1 MSRPQRES
9 PGAAAARGMSG
20 LVSLLHRTSYRYDRP
35 VALGPHEI
43 RLQPAP
49 ASRTPVTCYSL
60 SVRPAQHAMN
70 WHYDAAGNRVARV
83 LFPERIRL
91 LEIEVGLTADLAP
104 VNPFDFLVE
113 PGAERY
119 PFHYTDTERP
129 DLAPF
134 LAPAEN
140 GEQLQRWLAGIPAST
155 PAGPRGTVEFLTQ
168 INRRLSREIAYV
180 TRLEHGVQ
188 SCEDT
193 LRLGRGS
200 CRDSG
205 WVLVQVL
212 RHLGIAAR
220 FVSGY
225 LIQLAGDKPD
235 APKTDS
241 ADLHAW
247 CEAYLPGAGWIG
259 FDPTSGLLAAE
270 GHIPLARGSTP
281 ALAAPVTG
289 TVEPCRTQMDF
300 SMSVTRLP

>member
-1 MSRPQRES
+1 MSV
-9 PGAAAARGMSG
+9 
-20 LVSLLHRTSYRYDRP
+20 LVALQHRTGYRYDRP

-43 RLQPAP
+43 RLKPAP
-49 ASRTPVTCYSL
+49 VCRTAVTSYAL
-60 SVRPAQHAMN
+60 AVRPAQHTMS
-70 WHYDAAGNRVARV
+70 WHHDAAGNPVARV
-83 LFPERIRL
+83 LFLEKIRE
-91 LEIEVGLTADLAP
+91 LEIEVELIADLAP
-104 VNPFDFLVE
+104 INPFDFLVE
-113 PGAERY
+113 PGAERS
-119 PFHYTDTERP
+119 PFHYPDAARP

-140 GEQLQRWLAGIPAST
+140 GEQLQRWLTGYQAAQIS
-155 PAGPRGTVEFLTQ
+155 GPRGTVELLTR
-168 INRRLSREIAYV
+168 INQQLSQEVAYV
-180 TRLEHGVQ
+180 TRMEHGVQ
-188 SCEDT
+188 LCEDT

-205 WVLVQVL
+205 WLLVQVL
-212 RHLGIAAR
+212 RHLGVAAR

-225 LIQLAGDKPD
+225 LVQLAGDKPD
-235 APKTDS
+235 APKIDS

>member
-1 MSRPQRES
+1 MSL
-9 PGAAAARGMSG
+9 
-20 LVSLLHRTSYRYDRP
+20 LVSLQHRTGYHYDRP

-43 RLQPAP
+43 RLKPAP
-49 ASRTPVTCYSL
+49 SCRTPVISYAL
-60 SVRPAQHAMN
+60 AVRPVQHTMS
-70 WHYDAAGNRVARV
+70 WYYDAAGNPVARV
-83 LFPERIRL
+83 LFLEKIRE
-91 LEIEVGLTADLAP
+91 LEIEVELIADLAP

-113 PGAERY
+113 PDAERFPFQY
-119 PFHYTDTERP
+119 PDAARP

-134 LAPAEN
+134 LSPAEN
-140 GEQLQRWLAGIPAST
+140 GERLQRWLTGFQSSKPSGAH
-155 PAGPRGTVEFLTQ
+155 GTIELLTR
-168 INRRLSREIAYV
+168 INQQLSQNVAYV
-180 TRLEHGVQ
+180 TRMEHGVQ

-193 LRLGRGS
+193 LRLGQGS

-205 WVLVQVL
+205 WLLVQVL
-212 RHLGIAAR
+212 RHLGVAAK

-281 ALAAPVTG
+281 TLAAPVTG
-289 TVEPCRTQMDF
+289 TVEPCRTQMEF

>member
-1 MSRPQRES
+1 M
-9 PGAAAARGMSG
+9 GAAAARGMSL
-20 LVSLLHRTSYRYDRP
+20 LVSLHHRTSYRYDRP
-35 VALGPHEI
+35 VVLGPHEI
-43 RLQPAP
+43 RLKPAP
-49 ASRTPVTCYSL
+49 ACSTPVTSYAL
-60 SVRPAQHAMN
+60 SVQPAQHTMS
-70 WHYDAAGNRVARV
+70 WYYDAAGNPVARV
-83 LFPERIRL
+83 LFLEKIRE
-91 LEIEVGLTADLAP
+91 LEFEVELIADLTP

-113 PGAERY
+113 PDAERL
-119 PFHYTDTERP
+119 PFHYPDAARP

-140 GEQLQRWLAGIPAST
+140 GERLQRWLTGFQSSKT
-155 PAGPRGTVEFLTQ
+155 PDPHGTIELLTR
-168 INRRLSREIAYV
+168 INQQLSQDVAYV

-193 LRLGRGS
+193 LRLGQGS

-205 WVLVQVL
+205 WLLVQVL
-212 RHLGIAAR
+212 RHLGVAAR

-289 TVEPCRTQMDF
+289 TVEPCRTLMEF

>member
-1 MSRPQRES
+1 MSV
-9 PGAAAARGMSG
+9 
-20 LVSLLHRTSYRYDRP
+20 LVSLRHRTGYRYDRL

-43 RLQPAP
+43 RLKPAP
-49 ASRTPVTCYSL
+49 ACRTPVISHAL
-60 SVRPAQHAMN
+60 AIRPAQHAMN
-70 WHYDAAGNRVARV
+70 WYYDAAGNPVARV
-83 LFPERIRL
+83 LFLEKIRE
-91 LEIEVGLTADLAP
+91 LEIEVELIADLAP

-113 PGAERY
+113 PDAERF
-119 PFHYTDTERP
+119 PFHYSDAARP

-134 LAPAEN
+134 LAPVEN
-140 GEQLQRWLAGIPAST
+140 GEQLQRWLTSFLSSST
-155 PAGPRGTVEFLTQ
+155 VRPRGTVELLTG
-168 INRRLSREIAYV
+168 INQQLSQDIAYI
-180 TRLEHGVQ
+180 TRMEHGVQ

-193 LRLGRGS
+193 LRLGQGS
-200 CRDSG
+200 CRDSS
-205 WVLVQVL
+205 WLLVQIL
-212 RHLGIAAR
+212 HHLGIAAR

-225 LIQLAGDKPD
+225 LIQLAGNNPD

>member
-1 MSRPQRES
+1 M
-9 PGAAAARGMSG
+9 GAAAARGMSL
-20 LVSLLHRTSYRYDRP
+20 LVSLHHRTSYRYDRP
-35 VALGPHEI
+35 VVLGPHEI
-43 RLQPAP
+43 RLKPAP
-49 ASRTPVTCYSL
+49 ACRTPVTSYAL
-60 SVRPAQHAMN
+60 SVQPAQHTMS
-70 WHYDAAGNRVARV
+70 WYYDAAGNPVARV
-83 LFPERIRL
+83 LFLEKIRE
-91 LEIEVGLTADLAP
+91 LEFEVELIADLTP

-113 PGAERY
+113 PDAERF
-119 PFHYTDTERP
+119 PFHYPDVARP

-140 GEQLQRWLAGIPAST
+140 GERLQRWLTGFQSSKT
-155 PAGPRGTVEFLTQ
+155 PDPHGTIELLTR
-168 INRRLSREIAYV
+168 INQQLSQDVAYV

-193 LRLGRGS
+193 LRLGQGS

-205 WVLVQVL
+205 WLLVQVL
-212 RHLGIAAR
+212 RHLGVAAR

-289 TVEPCRTQMDF
+289 TVEPCRTLMEF

>member
-1 MSRPQRES
+1 M
-9 PGAAAARGMSG
+9 GVAAARGMSL
-20 LVSLLHRTSYRYDRP
+20 LVSLHHRTGYRYDRP

-43 RLQPAP
+43 RLKPAP
-49 ASRTPVTCYSL
+49 ACRTPVTSYAL
-60 SVRPAQHAMN
+60 SVQPAQHTMS
-70 WHYDAAGNRVARV
+70 WYYDAAGNPVARV
-83 LFPERIRL
+83 LFLEKIRE
-91 LEIEVGLTADLAP
+91 LEFEVELIADLTP

-113 PGAERY
+113 PDAERF
-119 PFHYTDTERP
+119 PFHYPDVARP

-140 GEQLQRWLAGIPAST
+140 GERLQRWLTGFQSSKT
-155 PAGPRGTVEFLTQ
+155 SDSHGTIELLTR
-168 INRRLSREIAYV
+168 INQQLSQDVAYV

-193 LRLGRGS
+193 LRLGQGS

-205 WVLVQVL
+205 WLLVQVL
-212 RHLGIAAR
+212 RHLGVAAR

-289 TVEPCRTQMDF
+289 TVEPCRTLMEF